1 MQMHWI
7 HFSNVQNKSTLPN
20 PRFQVKSPHKLSI
33 MKCLMEKA
41 LSYCMYNFKSIVN
54 YQHTWNWLNN
64 FGILGSILQDL
75 LYLTFSFR
83 QIFHKFPSRPSSFP
97 VCSKIK
103 LPNFYLL
110 VHLNGNANVF
120 FCGIAK
126 VGQGICKK
134 ALLGCPDTHTENHL
148 QSVFAPFLRP
158 IMFALG
164 SAIGNP
170 EYFRSSIITDN
181 LFSKDAKPLNP
192 LPGKSL

>member
-1 MQMHWI
+1 MQMHGI

-20 PRFQVKSPHKLSI
+20 PRFEWNSPHRLRNVSWKWERYFQFLFI
-33 MKCLMEKA
+33 I
-41 LSYCMYNFKSIVN
+41 FKSIVN
-54 YQHTWNWLNN
+54 YQHTWSWLNN

-103 LPNFYLL
+103 LPKFYLL

-148 QSVFAPFLRP
+148 LSVFPPFLRP